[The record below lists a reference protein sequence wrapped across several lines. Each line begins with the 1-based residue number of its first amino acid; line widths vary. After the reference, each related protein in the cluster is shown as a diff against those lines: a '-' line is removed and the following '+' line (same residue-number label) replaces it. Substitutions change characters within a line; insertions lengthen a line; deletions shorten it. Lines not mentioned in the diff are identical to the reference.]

1 MLQKLF
7 HPAVAN
13 WFLKTFQNPTEVQ
26 QKAWHE
32 IKKHRNTLI
41 AAPTGSG
48 KTLAAFLSAI
58 DDLVRKSLEGNLDNT
73 TQVVYISPLKALSND
88 IHRNLQIPLKGI
100 TEELKSAGFGEPNI
114 QVSVRTGDTPPAE
127 RTAMTKRPPHILV
140 TTPESLYLLLTSVN
154 GRKMLSTTHTII
166 VDEIH
171 ALVDDKRGSHLSLSI
186 ERLEALVGKKLVR
199 IGLSATQ
206 KPIEQVAN
214 FLIGWNEQ
222 ISSGVPGLERG
233 AFPLIGGTQGGI
245 SKESNNLNPKV
256 PLLISPER
264 GDVRRTE
271 GFTPYEETPSA
282 NAQSLRRGLP
292 LPGEGIKTDCTIV
305 NTGHSRKLDIALE
318 LPRSPLTAVMPNEV
332 WLEMYDRIE
341 QLIKEHKTTLIFVNT
356 RRLAERMAHNLT
368 DRLGE
373 EIVTAH
379 HGSMSKD
386 HRFDAEQRL
395 KSGSLKCLVAT
406 ASLELGIDI
415 GSVDLVLQIGSPR
428 AIATFL
434 QRVGRSGHSVKGT
447 PKGRLF
453 PLSLDDLLECT
464 ALLDSV
470 KRGELDKIVMP
481 EKPFDILAQQI
492 VAEVACKEYK
502 TDDLF
507 KLVTRAYP
515 YRGLSRKEFDEV
527 IKMLSEGFSTRNG
540 RRSAYLHYDMVN
552 ERILGKKNARL
563 TALLSGGAIPDNF
576 DYDVVL
582 EPENIPIGTLNEDFA
597 IESMEGDIFQLGNN
611 SWRIVK
617 VETGKVRVE
626 DAQGQP
632 PTIPFWLGEAPGRT
646 AELSESVSRLKD
658 EISLKLGDLS
668 DLKPI
673 EEIANEG
680 DSSVQIGSHGER
692 SRTMARGQDAHT
704 STSLSVT
711 QAQNDG
717 SESWKKDSL
726 AFLENELNLPPA
738 AADQLTVYLATGK
751 AALGVMPSQQ
761 TLVLERFFDEAGD
774 MHLVIHST
782 FGSRLNRAWGLA
794 LRKRFCRKFN
804 FELQAAA
811 TENAIILSLG
821 ATHSF
826 PLEEVFDYLSPKTVR
841 TVLTQALLD
850 APMFGARWRWNA
862 SRALA
867 IPRRRGG
874 KRVPPQI
881 QRSLAEDL
889 VALIFPDQLACLENI
904 AGDREIPDHPLVNQT
919 IHDCLY
925 EAMDIEE
932 LEKLLSKIK
941 SGKINLIAKDL
952 REPSPFAAE
961 ILNARPFAFLDDA
974 PLEERRTNAVQN
986 RRWLDPAAA
995 KDLGKLDMEA
1005 INTVKAEAWPQ
1016 SSTPDEL
1023 HDSLVLF
1030 GFITEEEGKTES
1042 WENFFAELVAQQ
1054 RATSVNLDT
1063 HNIWCATERIPQLK
1077 SVYPDAK
1084 TNPVIQLPPKL
1095 SSVLPPADEALK
1107 ELVRGRLE
1115 ALGPIQSKD
1124 IATSMNLPVSRIDL
1138 ALIVLENEGFVFR
1151 GNFTP
1156 DVNELEWCERRLL
1169 ARIHRYTLGKL
1180 RKEIEP
1186 VSIADFMRFQFA
1198 WHHMDASTQLEGAF
1212 ALEKVVEQLEGFEA
1226 QAASWESDLL
1236 PSRVKDYDYQWL
1248 DGLCLSG
1255 KILWGKFRALTPTL
1269 SQGEREMHGAS
1280 PIKTTPI
1287 TLINRTNVN
1296 LFKSVNPD
1304 SNGNPHELSSLGKTV
1319 FTFLKNNGASFY
1331 HDITSGTKLLEG
1343 QIEDAISELVA
1354 KGLLTADSYTG
1365 LRALLVPA
1373 KYSSGRHKH
1382 KAAFSMEQAGR
1393 WSLIQHEQ
1401 VSNEDVTLQ
1410 RKNLEKVAR
1419 ILLKRYGVV
1428 FRKLADRESL
1438 VPAWWELVRVLRLME
1453 ARGEVRGGRFVE
1465 GVYGEQYALPEAVNL
1480 LRRVRK
1486 EAKNGKLVSIS
1497 AADPLNLTGILTH
1510 EKRVP
1515 AIYSNRILFHD
1526 GIVIGTKEGKDI
1538 RMTGGGTK
1546 NEWLLKNTLIQ
1557 RRVSP
1562 KLRAYLGKGIL

>member
-1 MLQKLF
+1 MLEKLF
-7 HPAVAN
+7 HPGVTN
-13 WFLKTFQNPTEVQ
+13 WFIKTFTSPTEVQ
-26 QKAWHE
+26 LKAWHE

-58 DDLVRKSLEGNLDNT
+58 DDLVRKSLEGTLEST
-73 TQVVYISPLKALSND
+73 TQVVYVSPLKALSND

-100 TEELKSAGFGEPNI
+100 TEELIAEGFSEPNI
-114 QVSVRTGDTPPAE
+114 QAMVRTGDTPPAE
-127 RTAMTKRPPHILV
+127 RTAMTKNPPHILV

-154 GRKMLSTTHTII
+154 GRKMLATTNTVI

-186 ERLEALVGKKLVR
+186 ERLEALAGKKLVR

-206 KPIEQVAN
+206 KPIEQVAD
-214 FLIGWNEQ
+214 FLTGTNQSVIASEAKQ
-222 ISSGVPGLERG
+222 SPG
-233 AFPLIGGTQGGI
+233 
-245 SKESNNLNPKV
+245 SKNNA
-256 PLLISPER
+256 R
-264 GDVRRTE
+264 
-271 GFTPYEETPSA
+271 TPSP
-282 NAQSLRRGLP
+282 S
-292 LPGEGIKTDCTIV
+292 GEGRGEVGTTGRLHQPSCTIV

-318 LPRSPLTAVMPNEV
+318 LPRSALTAIMPNEV
-332 WLEMYDRIE
+332 WVEMYDRIE

-373 EIVTAH
+373 EVVTAH

-415 GSVDLVLQIGSPR
+415 GSVDLVCQIGSPR
-428 AIATFL
+428 SIATFL
-434 QRVGRSGHSVKGT
+434 QRVGRAGHSVKGT

-453 PLSLDDLLECT
+453 PISLDDLLECS

-470 KRGELDKIVMP
+470 RRGELDKIVMP
-481 EKPFDILAQQI
+481 EKPLDILAQQL
-492 VAEVACKEYK
+492 VAEVACREYK
-502 TDDLF
+502 TDELF
-507 KLVTRAYP
+507 QLVKKAFP
-515 YRGLSRKEFDEV
+515 YSALERREFDEV
-527 IKMLSEGFSTRNG
+527 IKMLSEGFTTRNG

-552 ERILGKKNARL
+552 ERVIGRKGARL

-632 PTIPFWLGEAPGRT
+632 PNIPFWLGEAPGRT
-646 AELSESVSRLKD
+646 TELSESVVRLKV
-658 EISLKLGDLS
+658 EISLRLGDLS
-668 DLKPI
+668 DLKPL
-673 EEIANEG
+673 EEISDDNP
-680 DSSVQIGSHGER
+680 Q
-692 SRTMARGQDAHT
+692 
-704 STSLSVT
+704 
-711 QAQNDG
+711 
-717 SESWKKDSL
+717 SEEWKKNSVDY
-726 AFLENELNLPPA
+726 LEKELHLPHA

-751 AALGVMPSQQ
+751 AALGVMPSQD

-874 KRVPPQI
+874 KKVPPQI
-881 QRSLAEDL
+881 QRSLSEDL

-932 LEKLLSKIK
+932 LEKLLAKIK
-941 SGKINLIAKDL
+941 SGKMDLVAKDL

-995 KDLGKLDMEA
+995 KDLGKLDVEA
-1005 INTVKAEAWPQ
+1005 IRTVQTEAWPQ
-1016 SSTPDEL
+1016 ASNADEL
-1023 HDSLVLF
+1023 HDALVLF
-1030 GFITEEEGKTES
+1030 GFITEEEGKNES
-1042 WENFFAELVAQQ
+1042 WENFFAELVSQQ
-1054 RATSVNLDT
+1054 RATTLDVGT
-1063 HNIWCATERIPQLK
+1063 HKIWIATERIPQIA
-1077 SVYPDAK
+1077 SVYPNAQ
-1084 TNPVIQLPPKL
+1084 TNPVIQLPQKL
-1095 SSVLPPADEALK
+1095 SSTLPLPDEALK

-1115 ALGPIQSKD
+1115 AIGPVRSSD
-1124 IATSMNLPVSRIDL
+1124 IAASLNLDTGMIDI
-1138 ALIVLENEGFVFR
+1138 ALVILENEGFVFR

-1156 DVNELEWCERRLL
+1156 DLNDLEWCERRLL
-1169 ARIHRYTLGKL
+1169 SRIHRYTLGKL

-1186 VSIADFMRFQFA
+1186 VSIADFMRFLFT
-1198 WHHMDASTQLEGAF
+1198 WHHIDASTELEGAHAF
-1212 ALEKVVEQLEGFEA
+1212 EKVVEQLEGFEA

-1255 KILWGKFRALTPTL
+1255 KILWGKFRTTYNNVNGG
-1269 SQGEREMHGAS
+1269 SETKGAS
-1280 PIKTTPI
+1280 PIKTTPL
-1287 TLINRTNVN
+1287 TLISRSNVH
-1296 LFKSVNPD
+1296 LFRSPSS
-1304 SNGNPHELSSLGKTV
+1304 SNGFHAELTVPAKTV
-1319 FTFLKNNGASFY
+1319 FSYLKNSGASFY
-1331 HDITSGTKLLEG
+1331 HDIISGTKLLEG
-1343 QIEDAISELVA
+1343 QIEDAVSELVA

-1373 KYSSGRHKH
+1373 KYSSDKRRH

-1393 WSLIQHEQ
+1393 WSLIQPEPELA
-1401 VSNEDVTLQ
+1401 EDASQ
-1410 RKNLEKVAR
+1410 KRKNLEKVAK

-1428 FRKLADRESL
+1428 FRKLADRENL

-1465 GVYGEQYALPEAVNL
+1465 GVYGEQYALPEAINL

-1486 EAKNGKLVSIS
+1486 EVKTGKLVSIS

-1515 AIYSNRILFHD
+1515 SIYTNRILFED
-1526 GIVIGTKEGKDI
+1526 GKIIGIKEGKDV
-1538 RMTGGGTK
+1538 RFLREKGDSD
-1546 NEWLLKNTLIQ
+1546 EWCLKNALIQ

>member
-1 MLQKLF
+1 MPPLLF
-7 HPAVAN
+7 HPAVAG
-13 WFLKTFQNPTEVQ
+13 WFTKTFQQPTEVQ
-26 QKAWHE
+26 RQAWAE
-32 IKKHRNTLI
+32 IKKHRHTLI

-58 DDLVRKSLEGNLDNT
+58 DDLVRKSLEGNLENK
-73 TQVVYISPLKALSND
+73 TQVVYVSPLKALSND
-88 IHRNLQIPLKGI
+88 IHRNLQLPLKGI
-100 TEELKSAGFGEPNI
+100 TEELKAEGFPEPGI
-114 QVSVRTGDTPPAE
+114 KVMVRTGDTPPAE
-127 RTAMTKRPPHILV
+127 RTAMTKHPPHILV
-140 TTPESLYLLLTSVN
+140 TTPESLYLILTSVN
-154 GRKMLSTTHTII
+154 GRRMLSSVRTVI

-171 ALVDDKRGSHLSLSI
+171 ALVDDKRGPHLALSI
-186 ERLEALVGKKLVR
+186 ERLEALAGKKLIR

-206 KPIEQVAN
+206 KPIEEVAN
-214 FLIGWNEQ
+214 FLT
-222 ISSGVPGLERG
+222 G
-233 AFPLIGGTQGGI
+233 AGEAVSECDASARLRQKRSVSVSEKQNSPLPLLK
-245 SKESNNLNPKV
+245 KES
-256 PLLISPER
+256 
-264 GDVRRTE
+264 GDGAR
-271 GFTPYEETPSA
+271 
-282 NAQSLRRGLP
+282 
-292 LPGEGIKTDCTIV
+292 IV
-305 NTGHSRKLDIALE
+305 NTGHARALDIALE
-318 LPRSPLTAVMPNEV
+318 VPRSPLTAVMPNEV

-373 EIVTAH
+373 EVVTAH
-379 HGSMSKD
+379 HGSMSKE

-395 KSGSLKCLVAT
+395 KNGSLKCLVAT

-428 AIATFL
+428 AISTFL

-453 PLSLDDLLECT
+453 PLSLDDLLECA

-470 KRGELDKIVMP
+470 RRGELDKIRIP
-481 EKPFDILAQQI
+481 KKPLDILAQQI
-492 VAEVACKEYK
+492 VAEVSCKEYK
-502 TDDLF
+502 TDELYQ
-507 KLVTRAYP
+507 LVTRAYP
-515 YRGLSRKEFDEV
+515 YRHLSRKEFDDV
-527 IKMLSEGFSTRNG
+527 IKMLSEGFTTRNG

-552 ERILGKKNARL
+552 ERVIGRKGARL

-576 DYDVVL
+576 DYDVIL

-617 VETGKVRVE
+617 IETGKVRVE

-646 AELSESVSRLKD
+646 AELSMSVARLK
-658 EISLKLGDLS
+658 EKIASLTPSPAPKERGILTEQVQT
-668 DLKPI
+668 
-673 EEIANEG
+673 EEIL
-680 DSSVQIGSHGER
+680 GE
-692 SRTMARGQDAHT
+692 D
-704 STSLSVT
+704 
-711 QAQNDG
+711 
-717 SESWKKDSL
+717 ESWKKQALDY
-726 AFLENELNLPPA
+726 LENELHLPHA
-738 AADQLTVYLATGK
+738 AADQLTVYLATGM

-826 PLEEVFDYLSPKTVR
+826 PLDEVFDYLSPKSVR
-841 TVLTQALLD
+841 IILTQALLD
-850 APMFGARWRWNA
+850 APMFGVRWRWNA

-874 KRVPPQI
+874 KKVPPQI

-904 AGDREIPDHPLVNQT
+904 TGDREIPDHPLVNQT
-919 IHDCLY
+919 IHDCLH

-932 LEKLLSKIK
+932 LEKLLTKIK
-941 SGKINLIAKDL
+941 SGKVRLVAKDL

-995 KDLGKLDMEA
+995 KDLGKLDMDA

-1016 SSTPDEL
+1016 PSTPDEL
-1023 HDSLVLF
+1023 HDALVLF
-1030 GFITEEEGKTES
+1030 GFITEEEGKKEV
-1042 WENFFAELVAQQ
+1042 WENFFTALASQQ
-1054 RATSVNLDT
+1054 RATSVALGT
-1063 HNIWCATERIPQLK
+1063 HNIWCAAERLLQIK
-1077 SVYPDAK
+1077 SLYPDAK
-1084 TNPVIQLPPKL
+1084 TNPVIHLPAKL
-1095 SSVLPPADEALK
+1095 SGVLPQPDEALR

-1115 ALGPIQSKD
+1115 ALGPVQPND
-1124 IATSMNLPVSRIDL
+1124 IAVSMNLPLNRIDH

-1156 DVNELEWCERRLL
+1156 DAETLEWCERRLL
-1169 ARIHRYTLGKL
+1169 ARIHRYTLGRL

-1186 VSIADFMRFQFA
+1186 GSVADFMRFLFA
-1198 WHHMDASTQLEGAF
+1198 WHHMDASTRQEGAL

-1226 QAASWESDLL
+1226 QAAAWESDLL
-1236 PSRVKDYDYQWL
+1236 PSRMQNYDYRWL
-1248 DGLCLSG
+1248 DELCLSG
-1255 KILWGKFRALTPTL
+1255 KIVWGKFRAALNTANGTL
-1269 SQGEREMHGAS
+1269 ETKGTS

-1287 TLINRTNVN
+1287 TLIKRANVN
-1296 LFKSVNPD
+1296 LFKAVNLL
-1304 SNGNPHELSSLGKTV
+1304 NGYEHELSVPGKTV
-1319 FTFLKNNGASFY
+1319 FNFLKTHGASFY
-1331 HDITSGTKLLEG
+1331 HDIASGTKLLDG
-1343 QIEDAISELVA
+1343 QMEDAISELVA

-1365 LRALLVPA
+1365 LRALLVPG
-1373 KYSSGRHKH
+1373 KYSSERHRHKV
-1382 KAAFSMEQAGR
+1382 AFRMEQAGR
-1393 WSLIQHEQ
+1393 WSLILHEKTEPEEATQH
-1401 VSNEDVTLQ
+1401 L
-1410 RKNLEKVAR
+1410 KNLEKIAK
-1419 ILLKRYGVV
+1419 ILLRRYGVV
-1428 FRKLADRESL
+1428 FRRLADRESL

-1465 GVYGEQYALPEAVNL
+1465 GIYGEQYALPEAVNL
-1480 LRRVRK
+1480 LRSVRR
-1486 EAKNGKLVSIS
+1486 EPRSGHLISIS
-1497 AADPLNLTGILTH
+1497 AADPLNLTGILTL

-1515 AIYSNRILFHD
+1515 AIYSNRILFED
-1526 GIVIGTKEGKDI
+1526 GKVIGIKEGKEI
-1538 RMTGGGTK
+1538 RLTAEAGR
-1546 NEWLLKNTLIQ
+1546 NEWRLRNALIQ

-1562 KLRAYLGKGIL
+1562 RLRAYLGKGIV